1 MVTLDK
7 TAYAAGDEVKLRI
20 NAPAAGKATVALIG
34 RRIERLIDV
43 DIAAGD
49 TVVPFTVGADW
60 GPGAYA
66 VALTHRPL
74 DIKARRMPGRAI
86 GLAWFAIGRD
96 ARKLDVSFG
105 APSLA
110 KPREPLQVPIAV
122 AGLAPGEEAFV
133 TVSAVDLGI
142 LNLTGFKTPDPG
154 SYFFGQRKLP
164 VEIRDLWGMLID
176 GMQGVAGAIQT
187 GGDTSG
193 NLEGNLPTQA
203 PLALFSG
210 VVKLDDQGK
219 ATVTFDLPGFNG
231 TVRLAAVAWSKDK
244 VGSAQADVTV
254 RDKVVVSA
262 TLPRFLDVGDQS
274 QLSIDIDN
282 VDGDTGDYT
291 LDLDLHGPLAA
302 DGGALRQTMHLDAHQ
317 RRSAA
322 IPIAAAGV
330 GVADFDL
337 RLTGP
342 NVDQRQA
349 FRLGIV
355 SGAPDV
361 YRRTVTPLPGGG
373 SATVSGDL
381 LADFIPGTGSIAIAA
396 SPFGALDAPAL
407 LQALDRYPYGCSE
420 QTVSRAMPLLYA
432 NRLASLENL
441 GLDPDLDARIRQA
454 IEREMSRQG
463 ANGAFGMWSAD
474 SGDDDPWLDAY
485 VTDFLTRAREQKLV
499 VPEGAFGQALDRSAQ
514 HGGQR
519 ARSRTRTTTP
529 RSPMRSMCWRATDGR

>member
-1 MVTLDK
+1 MRLATRRSC
-7 TAYAAGDEVKLRI
+7 GSI
-20 NAPAAGKATVALIG
+20 APAAGKATVALVG
-34 RRIERLIDV
+34 DRIERLIDV
-43 DIAAGD
+43 DLAAGD

-74 DIKARRMPGRAI
+74 DVKARRMPGRAI

-219 ATVTFDLPGFNG
+219 ATVTFDLPGVQRHG
-231 TVRLAAVAWSKDK
+231 AA
-244 VGSAQADVTV
+244 
-254 RDKVVVSA
+254 
-262 TLPRFLDVGDQS
+262 
-274 QLSIDIDN
+274 
-282 VDGDTGDYT
+282 
-291 LDLDLHGPLAA
+291 
-302 DGGALRQTMHLDAHQ
+302 
-317 RRSAA
+317 RR
-322 IPIAAAGV
+322 GRV
-330 GVADFDL
+330 
-337 RLTGP
+337 
-342 NVDQRQA
+342 
-349 FRLGIV
+349 
-355 SGAPDV
+355 
-361 YRRTVTPLPGGG
+361 
-373 SATVSGDL
+373 
-381 LADFIPGTGSIAIAA
+381 
-396 SPFGALDAPAL
+396 
-407 LQALDRYPYGCSE
+407 E
-420 QTVSRAMPLLYA
+420 Q
-432 NRLASLENL
+432 
-441 GLDPDLDARIRQA
+441 G
-454 IEREMSRQG
+454 QG
-463 ANGAFGMWSAD
+463 
-474 SGDDDPWLDAY
+474 
-485 VTDFLTRAREQKLV
+485 RAR
-499 VPEGAFGQALDRSAQ
+499 
-514 HGGQR
+514 
-519 ARSRTRTTTP
+519 P
-529 RSPMRSMCWRATDGR
+529 RPT